1 MKFAKYTYLIASIWG
16 FLVLTPLYFMET
28 QNGIDYP
35 PPITH
40 PEYYY
45 GFIGL
50 ALVFQFLFF
59 VISRDPLYYRKIMPI
74 TFLEK
79 IIFIVPIIILFAQNR
94 TGINMVY
101 GAITDSILLV
111 FFVISY
117 WKTGTKQA

>member
-1 MKFAKYTYLIASIWG
+1 
-16 FLVLTPLYFMET
+16 MET